1 MLVFF
6 KTQWGI
12 AAMIV
17 AGFHRAPLNK
27 PYEFEVS
34 YLLTAAL
41 IVRGIKDAD
50 TLLAFLSSAGLSGPS
65 PSPADRGTSPA
76 EASTLILELPHD
88 NAGPVRL
95 HFQDHA
101 FHLAI
106 EALTVGV

>member
-1 MLVFF
+1 
-6 KTQWGI
+6 
-12 AAMIV
+12 MIV
-17 AGFHRAPLNK
+17 AGFDRAPLDK

-34 YLLTAAL
+34 YFLAAAL

-50 TLLAFLSSAGLSGPS
+50 TLLALLSSAGLYGPS

-76 EASTLILELPHD
+76 EAATLIGALPHD

-95 HFQDHA
+95 YFEDHA

-106 EALTVGV
+106 EALPVGV

>member
-1 MLVFF
+1 
-6 KTQWGI
+6 
-12 AAMIV
+12 MIV
-17 AGFHRAPLNK
+17 AGFHRALLDK

-34 YLLTAAL
+34 YFLAAPL

-50 TLLAFLSSAGLSGPS
+50 TLFALLSSAGLYGLS

-76 EASTLILELPHD
+76 DAAALIVALPHD
-88 NAGPVRL
+88 NAGPIRL
-95 HFQDHA
+95 YFQDHA

>member
-1 MLVFF
+1 
-6 KTQWGI
+6 
-12 AAMIV
+12 MIV
-17 AGFHRAPLNK
+17 AAFHRALLEK

-34 YLLTAAL
+34 YFLTAPL

-50 TLLAFLSSAGLSGPS
+50 TLFAFLSSAGLYGPS

-76 EASTLILELPHD
+76 EASALIVALPHD
-88 NAGPVRL
+88 NAGPIRL
-95 HFQDHA
+95 YFQDHA